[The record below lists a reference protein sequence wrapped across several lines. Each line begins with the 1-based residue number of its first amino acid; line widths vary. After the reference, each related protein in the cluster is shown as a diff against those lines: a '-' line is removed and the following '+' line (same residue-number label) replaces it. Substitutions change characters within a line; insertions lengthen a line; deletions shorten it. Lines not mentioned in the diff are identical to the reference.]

1 MDSAQGP
8 RVLTVE
14 DDEDTRYLV
23 RLILED
29 AGYQVDQVA
38 DGVATLEWLRASR
51 EPVIVLLDWWLP
63 GFDGLHIIQALSEGA
78 PHPVRHAYVFITA
91 AYELLMP
98 RLGELPDGL
107 SVWVIPKPFRLEGLL
122 AAVAEAAR
130 DLQGSRPA
138 CAS

>member
-1 MDSAQGP
+1 MDSTQGP

-63 GFDGLHIIQALSEGA
+63 GFDGLHIIQALSEEA

-91 AYELLMP
+91 AYELLMS
-98 RLGELPDGL
+98 RLGEIPDGL
-107 SVWVIPKPFRLEGLL
+107 SVWVIPKPFRLEELL